1 MNIRGFLFL
10 LLIFFGSGYSPA
22 FSQELK
28 VNGQFFTLDD
38 EPFDMWGVRV
48 GSATQKNIYTNSLIK
63 NLDDYKSEGIN
74 TLSVY
79 LQGSSGGYSDPFYD
93 GGRKIK
99 KGHLRRLKNIIEECA
114 QRDMVVIVG
123 IFYQRTIRNESNL
136 KTEAEIREAVRTVT
150 QLLKPY
156 NNIIINIA
164 NEQNSGYY
172 KGFKAFNFNDPQKI
186 ISLCKVAK
194 ETDPGRIVGAGG
206 YHDSSNVVIGKSE
219 HVDVL
224 LFDTFS
230 GDIEKGHDSGWHY
243 NFFKAQGVPEKP
255 IVNVEIFGGWTG
267 QFTPQ
272 GVYTPEGK
280 KIHWNEIE
288 AAKKQPGLF
297 VHFHSNTWFQG
308 AGQDFENRFDLGG
321 MGTPEDPGV
330 RWYFQKI
337 MEGKEQKFKLNKT
350 N

>member
-1 MNIRGFLFL
+1 MNKTGFLFL
-10 LLIFFGSGYSPA
+10 LLIYFVLGFSPA
-22 FSQELK
+22 SAQELK
-28 VNGQFFTLDD
+28 VEGQFFTLDD
-38 EPFDMWGVRV
+38 ELFDMWGVRV
-48 GSATQKNIYTNSLIK
+48 ASATQKNEYTKSLIK
-63 NLDDYKSEGIN
+63 NLDDYKSERIN

-99 KGHLRRLKNIIEECA
+99 KGHLRRLKNIIEECE
-114 QRDMVVIVG
+114 QRDMVVVVG
-123 IFYQRTIRNESNL
+123 IFYQRSVRNESNL
-136 KTEAEIREAVRTVT
+136 KTETEIRQAVRTIT

-156 NNIIINIA
+156 SNIIINIA

-172 KGFKAFNFNDPQKI
+172 KDFKAFNFNEPQNI
-186 ISLCKVAK
+186 IELCKEAK
-194 ETDPGRIVGAGG
+194 VTDPNRIVGAGG

-219 HVDVL
+219 YVDVL

-243 NFFKAQGVPEKP
+243 NYFKSEGVPEKP

-280 KIHWNEIE
+280 EIHWKEIE
-288 AAKKQPGLF
+288 AAKKQPGLY

-308 AGQDFENRFDLGG
+308 AGQDFRNRFELGG
-321 MGTPEDPGV
+321 MGALDDPGV
-330 RWYFQKI
+330 RWYFEKI
-337 MEGKEQKFKLNKT
+337 MEGNE
-350 N
+350 

>member
-1 MNIRGFLFL
+1 MNKTGFLFL
-10 LLIFFGSGYSPA
+10 LLIYFNLGYFPA
-22 FSQELK
+22 SAQELK

-38 EPFDMWGVRV
+38 KPFDMWGVRV
-48 GSATQKNIYTNSLIK
+48 ASATQINEYTKSLIK
-63 NLDDYKSEGIN
+63 NLNDYKSEGIN
-74 TLSVY
+74 TLSIY

-93 GGRKIK
+93 EGRNIK

-123 IFYQRTIRNESNL
+123 IFYQRTVRNESNL

-172 KGFKAFNFNDPQKI
+172 KGFEAFNFNDPQNI
-186 ISLCKVAK
+186 IGLCEVAK
-194 ETDPGRIVGAGG
+194 KTDPNRIVGAGG

-219 HVDVL
+219 FVDVL

-243 NFFKAQGVPEKP
+243 NFFKAEGVPEKP
-255 IVNVEIFGGWTG
+255 IVNVEIFGGWTKK
-267 QFTPQ
+267 FLPQ
-272 GVYTPEGK
+272 GVYTEKGK
-280 KIHWNEIE
+280 EIHLKEIE

-297 VHFHSNTWFQG
+297 VHFHSNPWFQAADQG
-308 AGQDFENRFDLGG
+308 MKNRYDLGG
-321 MGTPEDPGV
+321 MGTSDDPGV

-337 MEGKEQKFKLNKT
+337 KEGN
-350 N
+350 